1 MLKSLSIFTGNS
13 NRALADEICK
23 FVEIP
28 LGRADV
34 THFSDGEIYVEVGE
48 NVRGVNCFVV
58 QPTCSPPNQAL
69 MELLIM
75 IDALKRASAG
85 SIVAIIPYFGY
96 ARQDRKAKPRTPITA
111 KLVANLITAAGA
123 DRALAMD
130 LHAGQI
136 QGFFDI
142 PFDHL
147 YAMPVLIDELRVL
160 GFGGE
165 QTVVCRPTPAAS
177 SAPARSPSGS
187 APGLAIIDKRRPAP
201 NVSEIMNIVGDVR
214 GKKAVIVDDIIDTA
228 GTLTNAAHAIINA
241 GAASVSACASHAVFS
256 GKAVQRIEDSP
267 LQHVVVTNTIPLSEV
282 GAGVHQGP
290 GQERRSPARRGDQAH
305 PPRRLDQQL
314 VRLGTRRCENN
325 VMEVGK
331 LTVSLRGRSGKGA
344 VAQASRAGQG
354 PGRLLRRLG
363 RGRIEP
369 LPITVDVKA
378 LRAALDPVRK
388 RNTVIKPHDRGRRRA
403 ARAARAGQGH
413 TRSTRCAATS
423 PTSTCSRSIRTR
435 RSAPRCRWSSTAS
448 PRARSTAASSA
459 SCCAA

>member
-1 MLKSLSIFTGNS
+1 VLKSLSIFTGNA

-34 THFSDGEIYVEVGE
+34 THFSDGEIYVEIGE
-48 NVRGVNCFVV
+48 NVRAVNCFVV

-147 YAMPVLIDELRVL
+147 YSMPVLIEELRTL
-160 GFGGE
+160 GFGGDG
-165 QTVVCRPTPAAS
+165 TVVVSPDAGGVER
-177 SAPARSPSGS
+177 ARAFSKRLG
-187 APGLAIIDKRRPAP
+187 AGLAIIDKRRPAP
-201 NVSEIMNIVGDVR
+201 NVSEVMNIVGDVR
-214 GKKAVIVDDIIDTA
+214 GKRTVIIDDIIDTA
-228 GTLTNAAHAIINA
+228 GTLTQAAHAIKNA

-256 GKAVQRIEDSP
+256 GKAVQRITDSP
-267 LQHVVVTNTIPLSEV
+267 LEQVVVTNTIPLDEF
-282 GAGVHQGP
+282 
-290 GQERRSPARRGDQAH
+290 
-305 PPRRLDQQL
+305 
-314 VRLGTRRCENN
+314 
-325 VMEVGK
+325 
-331 LTVSLRGRSGKGA
+331 GA
-344 VAQASRAGQG
+344 VCPKVRVKSV
-354 PGRLLRRLG
+354 GRLLG
-363 RGRIEP
+363 EAIKRIHHG
-369 LPITVDVKA
+369 D
-378 LRAALDPVRK
+378 
-388 RNTVIKPHDRGRRRA
+388 
-403 ARAARAGQGH
+403 
-413 TRSTRCAATS
+413 
-423 PTSTCSRSIRTR
+423 SI
-435 RSAPRCRWSSTAS
+435 SSLFV
-448 PRARSTAASSA
+448 
-459 SCCAA
+459 

>member
-1 MLKSLSIFTGNS
+1 MLKSLSIFTGNA

-23 FVEIP
+23 CVEIP

-58 QPTCSPPNQAL
+58 QPTCSPPNESL

-147 YAMPVLIDELRVL
+147 YAMPVLIDELRLL

-165 QTVVCRPTPAAS
+165 QTVVVSPDAGGVER
-177 SAPARSPSGS
+177 ARAFSKRLG
-187 APGLAIIDKRRPAP
+187 AGLAIIDKRRPAP
-201 NVSEIMNIVGDVR
+201 NVSEIINIVGDVR
-214 GKKAVIVDDIIDTA
+214 AKRAVIVDDIIDTA

-241 GAASVSACASHAVFS
+241 GAASVSACATHAVFS

-267 LQHVVVTNTIPLSEV
+267 LQHIVVTNTIPLSDL
-282 GAGVHQGP
+282 GA
-290 GQERRSPARRGDQAH
+290 ACTK
-305 PPRRLDQQL
+305 
-314 VRLGTRRCENN
+314 VR
-325 VMEVGK
+325 VKSV
-331 LTVSLRGRSGKGA
+331 
-344 VAQASRAGQG
+344 
-354 PGRLLRRLG
+354 GRLLG
-363 RGRIEP
+363 EAIKRIHHG
-369 LPITVDVKA
+369 D
-378 LRAALDPVRK
+378 
-388 RNTVIKPHDRGRRRA
+388 
-403 ARAARAGQGH
+403 
-413 TRSTRCAATS
+413 
-423 PTSTCSRSIRTR
+423 SI
-435 RSAPRCRWSSTAS
+435 SSLFV
-448 PRARSTAASSA
+448 
-459 SCCAA
+459 